1 MRKLFTSSIALA
13 LVLALAATPL
23 LAKTHNFTLR
33 NTGKINDTTL
43 EPGKYKLELNGDSEA
58 LIYRGKELVTKAA
71 VEVKPLTNSRSSGSV
86 LLDAKG
92 NILEVRTNKQVVVF
106 VR

>member
-1 MRKLFTSSIALA
+1 MRKLFTLSIALA

-23 LAKTHNFTLR
+23 LAKTHDFTLYA
-33 NTGKINDTTL
+33 NGKINGATL
-43 EPGKYKLELNGDSEA
+43 EPGKYKLELSGDNEA
-58 LIYRGKELVTKAA
+58 LIYRGKELVTKAR
-71 VEVKPLTNSRSSGSV
+71 VEVKPLPSSGNSGSV

-92 NILEVRTNKQVVVF
+92 NVLEVRTKKQVVVF

>member
-1 MRKLFTSSIALA
+1 MRKLFTPSIALTLV
-13 LVLALAATPL
+13 LVLAAAPL
-23 LAKTHNFTLR
+23 LAKTHNFTLHQ
-33 NTGKINDTTL
+33 NGKINGTAL
-43 EPGKYKLELNGDSEA
+43 EPGKYKLELNDNDEA
-58 LIYRGKELVTKAA
+58 LIYQGKELVTKSP
-71 VEVKPLTNSRSSGSV
+71 VEVKPLTNGSSSGSV

>member
-23 LAKTHNFTLR
+23 LAKTHNFTLYQD
-33 NTGKINDTTL
+33 GKINGTAL
-43 EPGKYKLELNGDSEA
+43 EAGKYKLELNGDNEA
-58 LIYRGKELVTKAA
+58 LIYRGKELVTKAP
-71 VEVKPLTNSRSSGSV
+71 VEVKPRKNGSSSGSV

-92 NILEVRTNKQVVVF
+92 NILEVRTKNQVVVF